1 VTAEWFFSVLLN
13 KLIVMGKEKNKK
25 TSYTF
30 CLISGMLC
38 GIIFGAATGKL
49 AVGIALGFMF
59 ATMYYLFFTDSGNK
73 MKSDE

>member
-1 VTAEWFFSVLLN
+1 
-13 KLIVMGKEKNKK
+13 MGKEKNKK

-59 ATMYYLFFTDSGNK
+59 ATMYYLFFTDSVTR
-73 MKSDE
+73 

>member
-1 VTAEWFFSVLLN
+1 MVFSVLLN
-13 KLIVMGKEKNKK
+13 KLIVIRKEKNKK

-38 GIIFGAATGKL
+38 GIIFGAVTGNL
-49 AVGIALGFMF
+49 AVGIALGFML